1 MNGRKGRTRHMKKI
15 DKDIQMLGPQ
25 VVLEGN
31 LVFEGS
37 LFMNGHAK
45 GSIES
50 RAGAIVVGED
60 AVIHADVFVR
70 TATIKGEIKG
80 SVRATERIELH
91 PPARVYGDLDAP
103 VVLIDAGV
111 IFEGKCTIKPKED
124 AASQTDQMLSTS
136 AEKTAKHKKSSRKSK
151 VPFGSAK
158 NNDPGTASRGVAKIT
173 SDPSR

>member
-1 MNGRKGRTRHMKKI
+1 MNGRKERTRHMKKT

-25 VVLEGN
+25 SVLEGN
-31 LVFEGS
+31 LVFEGT
-37 LFMNGHAK
+37 LFLNGHVK

-50 RAGAIVVGED
+50 RTGAVVVGED

-70 TATIKGEIKG
+70 TATINGEVKGT
-80 SVRATERIELH
+80 VRATEYIELH
-91 PPARVYGDLDAP
+91 PPARLYGGLNAP
-103 VVLIDAGV
+103 VVHIKAGA

-136 AEKTAKHKKSSRKSK
+136 VEKTAKPKKSSRKSK

-158 NNDPGTASRGVAKIT
+158 NKEPRIASIGEAKIT
-173 SDPSR
+173 SNPSR